1 MNNHRIVKAA
11 LIMLLLA
18 YIGLTVYGIAR
29 PEQALNQSIANLI
42 AVAALVVFSLTL
54 RAQLD
59 ANRIQLDSLRR
70 EIENQNSMREV
81 QLLSRFLEELRH
93 DVATLTLPVELRR
106 EEEKGSQQKLFSGKE
121 AIEKFVKGLEE
132 EQDHTPFLNHPFFI
146 DLYFIIGSF
155 DTFRSRILKSTLPE
169 FEKRH
174 LISRFC
180 FLYTSKLMMA
190 LTRLLAVSE
199 KGKLNIQVKTVTV
212 MNRSEMLHMILQ
224 AHRKMIDFIQE
235 AQV

>member
-11 LIMLLLA
+11 LILLLLA
-18 YIGLTVYGIAR
+18 YIGLTIYGIPR

-42 AVAALVVFSLTL
+42 AVAALVVFFLTL

-121 AIEKFVKGLEE
+121 AIEKFVTGLEK

-155 DTFRSRILKSTLPE
+155 DTFQSRILKSTL
-169 FEKRH
+169 
-174 LISRFC
+174 
-180 FLYTSKLMMA
+180 
-190 LTRLLAVSE
+190 
-199 KGKLNIQVKTVTV
+199 
-212 MNRSEMLHMILQ
+212 
-224 AHRKMIDFIQE
+224 
-235 AQV
+235 